1 MSRLAVVVFNLG
13 GPDSLKAVKPFLFN
27 LFNDPAIVSVPN
39 PFRWVLA
46 QMISGRRAP
55 VARAIYEQIGG
66 RSPLVEQTKAQT
78 EALQVELQRRGLA
91 DDVGVFMAMRYWHP
105 MTKDAV
111 EAVKKYR
118 PDRVVLLPLYP
129 QHSGSTSG
137 SSLKAWVDTA
147 EAKGLAAETLT
158 VCCYPTEGGFVTALA
173 LLTREG
179 IESAR
184 TQAEAKGLTT
194 GPRVLFS
201 AHGLPK
207 ASIEK
212 GDPYQSQVEMTAKAV
227 VRQMGIPDLDWLV
240 CYQSRVGPLEWI
252 GPDTESEIERAGA
265 DRVPVVV
272 VPLAF
277 VSEHSETLVELDL
290 EYGELAR
297 ERGVP
302 VYVRVATV
310 QTHPA
315 FIEGLADLVEKA
327 VYPSAGDGCLVEAG
341 PAHGRLCSQVGSRM
355 CNDRWD
361 MCPHVPRPKKA
372 KVRAGTDA
380 NPL

>member
-27 LFNDPAIVSVPN
+27 LFNDPAIVGLPA
-39 PFRWVLA
+39 PLRWILA
-46 QMISGRRAP
+46 RMISGRRAP
-55 VARAIYEQIGG
+55 VARAIYQQIGG
-66 RSPLVEQTKAQT
+66 RSPLVEQTQAQT
-78 EALQVELQRRGLA
+78 EALKAELEKRHLA
-91 DDVGVFMAMRYWHP
+91 EEIGVFMAMRYWHP
-105 MTKDAV
+105 MTHTAV
-111 EAVKKYR
+111 EQVKRFK

-137 SSLKAWVDTA
+137 SSLRKWVETA
-147 EAKGLAAETLT
+147 AAKGLHTETLT
-158 VCCYPTEGGFVTALA
+158 VCCYPTEGGFISALA
-173 LLTREG
+173 HLTLEG
-179 IESAR
+179 LQEAR
-184 TQAEAKGLTT
+184 TKAREIGLDAP
-194 GPRVLFS
+194 PRVLFS

-227 VRQMGIPDLDWLV
+227 VRQMDQPDLDWLV

-252 GPDTESEIERAGA
+252 GPDTESEIARTGT
-265 DRVPVVV
+265 DKVPAVV

-290 EYGELAR
+290 EYGELAE

-302 VYVRVATV
+302 VYVRVPTV

-315 FIEGLADLVEKA
+315 FIEGLADLVQKA
-327 VYPSAGDGCLVEAG
+327 VVPAAGDGCLIEAG
-341 PAHGRLCSQVGSRM
+341 PAQGRLCSQVGARM
-355 CNDRWD
+355 CNEQWG
-361 MCPHVPRPKKA
+361 MCPHVPNPRKK
-372 KVRAGTDA
+372 
-380 NPL
+380 

>member
-27 LFNDPAIVSVPN
+27 LFNDPAIIDVPR
-39 PFRWVLA
+39 PLRWLLA
-46 QMISGRRAP
+46 RLISGRRAP
-55 VARAIYEQIGG
+55 VARAIYDRIGG
-66 RSPLVEQTKAQT
+66 RSPLVDQTRAQT
-78 EALQVELQRRGLA
+78 AALRAELERRRVA
-91 DDVGVFMAMRYWHP
+91 DEVGVFIAMRYWHP
-105 MTKDAV
+105 MTRAAV
-111 EAVKKYR
+111 DEVKR
-118 PDRVVLLPLYP
+118 FAPDKVVLLPLYP

-137 SSLKAWVDTA
+137 SSLRAWVETA
-147 EAKGLAAETLT
+147 EARGLTAETLT
-158 VCCYPTEGGFVTALA
+158 VCCYPTEGGFIGALA
-173 LLTREG
+173 HLTLKGFE
-179 IESAR
+179 EAR
-184 TQAEAKGLTT
+184 ARARDLGLTA

-207 ASIEK
+207 VSIEK

-227 VRQMGIPDLDWLV
+227 VREMGQADLDWLV

-265 DRVPVVV
+265 DHVAVVV

-302 VYVRVATV
+302 VYVRVPTV

-315 FIEGLADLVEKA
+315 FIEGLADLVGKA
-327 VYPSAGDGCLVEAG
+327 VFPTEDDGCLIEAG
-341 PAHGRLCSQVGSRM
+341 PAQGRLCSQVGSRV
-355 CNDRWD
+355 CADSWN
-361 MCPHVPRPKKA
+361 MCPHVPNPGRST
-372 KVRAGTDA
+372 TDGEA
-380 NPL
+380 NTTTR